1 MSVAPVMNPSEAAGG
16 RSDRNKRMDVKNK
29 DQMVYMTDQTQIP
42 VYLPYPRF
50 LLGMD
55 LTQTAKVL
63 YALLLDR
70 ASLSRKTGWKD
81 EEGHI
86 FVVYPIAYLADDL
99 RKSHMTVKKALNELE
114 EAGLLVRKKQGFS
127 KPNLLYIK
135 IPAEGKKSFPVKE
148 RKVSLKGKENDTYEG
163 KKPVP
168 VKERKVSPNYLNNS
182 YLIYSQTN
190 KEREAR
196 SAYGEYHNVFLSETE
211 YGELKQEIREID
223 RLIEELSSYMRSSG
237 KQYADHA
244 VTLRR
249 WAERSAPVK
258 NIPDYTCSEEESL

>member
-1 MSVAPVMNPSEAAGG
+1 MNPSEAAGG

-29 DQMVYMTDQTQIP
+29 DQMVYMMDQTQIP

-99 RKSHMTVKKALNELE
+99 RKSHMTVKT
-114 EAGLLVRKKQGFS
+114 
-127 KPNLLYIK
+127 
-135 IPAEGKKSFPVKE
+135 
-148 RKVSLKGKENDTYEG
+148 VSYTHL
-163 KKPVP
+163 
-168 VKERKVSPNYLNNS
+168 
-182 YLIYSQTN
+182 
-190 KEREAR
+190 
-196 SAYGEYHNVFLSETE
+196 
-211 YGELKQEIREID
+211 
-223 RLIEELSSYMRSSG
+223 
-237 KQYADHA
+237 
-244 VTLRR
+244 TL
-249 WAERSAPVK
+249 P
-258 NIPDYTCSEEESL
+258 TT

>member
-1 MSVAPVMNPSEAAGG
+1 M
-16 RSDRNKRMDVKNK
+16 KNK

-42 VYLPYPRF
+42 GYLPYPRF

-135 IPAEGKKSFPVKE
+135 IPAEGKKSFPVKD

-163 KKPVP
+163 KCKFQSIGASIP
-168 VKERKVSPNYLNNS
+168 
-182 YLIYSQTN
+182 
-190 KEREAR
+190 
-196 SAYGEYHNVFLSETE
+196 
-211 YGELKQEIREID
+211 EL
-223 RLIEELSSYMRSSG
+223 
-237 KQYADHA
+237 A
-244 VTLRR
+244 VHLF
-249 WAERSAPVK
+249 
-258 NIPDYTCSEEESL
+258 

>member
-16 RSDRNKRMDVKNK
+16 KSDRNKRMDVKNK

-114 EAGLLVRKKQGFS
+114 EAGLLVRKKTGIFQTESAVYQNPGRGKEKF
-127 KPNLLYIK
+127 PC
-135 IPAEGKKSFPVKE
+135 EGKKSVPQRE
-148 RKVSLKGKENDTYEG
+148 RK
-163 KKPVP
+163 
-168 VKERKVSPNYLNNS
+168 
-182 YLIYSQTN
+182 
-190 KEREAR
+190 
-196 SAYGEYHNVFLSETE
+196 
-211 YGELKQEIREID
+211 
-223 RLIEELSSYMRSSG
+223 
-237 KQYADHA
+237 
-244 VTLRR
+244 
-249 WAERSAPVK
+249 
-258 NIPDYTCSEEESL
+258 

>member
-50 LLGMD
+50 LLEMD

-81 EEGHI
+81 EGGHI

-127 KPNLLYIK
+127 KPNLLYVR
-135 IPAEGKKSFPVKE
+135 IPAEGKKTVSVKE
-148 RKVSLKGKENDTYEG
+148 RKLSPIGKEKDTYEG
-163 KKPVP
+163 KKTVP
-168 VKERKVSPNYLNNS
+168 VRDRKVSPNKMSNS
-182 YLIYSQTN
+182 QMIYSQI
-190 KEREAR
+190 KR
-196 SAYGEYHNVFLSETE
+196 
-211 YGELKQEIREID
+211 
-223 RLIEELSSYMRSSG
+223 
-237 KQYADHA
+237 
-244 VTLRR
+244 
-249 WAERSAPVK
+249 ERSALCLWRISQCV
-258 NIPDYTCSEEESL
+258 SLRNRIWRIETGDPGNRQADRGAVQLYVFQWKAIC

>member
-1 MSVAPVMNPSEAAGG
+1 MSVVPAMNPSEAVGG

-29 DQMVYMTDQTQIP
+29 DQMVYMTDQIQIP

-135 IPAEGKKSFPVKE
+135 IPAEGKKSFPVKD

-163 KKPVP
+163 KKSFPVMD
-168 VKERKVSPNYLNNS
+168 RKVSPNYLNNS

-211 YGELKQEIREID
+211 YGELKQEIRELD

>member
-1 MSVAPVMNPSEAAGG
+1 MSVAPAMNQNEAVGG

-29 DQMVYMTDQTQIP
+29 DQMIYMTDQTQIP

-99 RKSHMTVKKALNELE
+99 GKSPMTVKKALNELE

-127 KPNLLYIK
+127 KPNLLYVR
-135 IPAEGKKSFPVKE
+135 IPVEGKKSFPVKD

-168 VKERKVSPNYLNNS
+168 VMDRKVSPNYLNNS

>member
-1 MSVAPVMNPSEAAGG
+1 MNPSEAVGG

-50 LLGMD
+50 LLGLD
-55 LTQTAKVL
+55 LTHTAKVL

-135 IPAEGKKSFPVKE
+135 IPAEGKKSFPVKD

-168 VKERKVSPNYLNNS
+168 VMDRKVSPNYLNNS

-190 KEREAR
+190 KERETL
-196 SAYGEYHNVFLSETE
+196 SAQCASLSTRACLGVCSFRFCRPGAPSLLGVGAFSRKATPRIPV
-211 YGELKQEIREID
+211 YVGGDTGPDWSFWPPNRAVG
-223 RLIEELSSYMRSSG
+223 RSS
-237 KQYADHA
+237 
-244 VTLRR
+244 
-249 WAERSAPVK
+249 WAALSALWRASRS
-258 NIPDYTCSEEESL
+258 